1 MAPPSLRHPLW
12 VPPTARAS
20 FVGDGLYLPTGKW
33 FYLSHGSLKQLYKG
47 LPEMGKRKEDSM
59 RGLRLIVWF
68 CLFGLGAI
76 LLIASVST
84 AQVCLPCHRKVTPGI
99 VADWELSKHSKN
111 KIDCSECHGSEHK
124 SAQDVAKAKIP
135 TPDTCSNCHE
145 ARVKQFKSGK
155 HAAAWAAMK
164 AMPTAHWQ
172 PMALMEGMKGCGGC
186 HKIGL
191 KTEAETKE
199 LKKTGPGFGLAS
211 CDACHTRHTFSV
223 QEARQ
228 PQACQTCHMG
238 FDHPQWEMY
247 SGSKHGVRF
256 LLKQNKVLPASA
268 SAPTC
273 QTCHMEEGNHAVRTA
288 WGFLA
293 VRLPM
298 PEDKQW
304 AEDRATILQGLGVLD
319 PDGKPTARLD
329 VVKAADVA
337 RLTQEDWQK
346 ERDKMVKTCNR
357 CHSVN
362 FAKAE
367 LAKGDQ
373 IIKEADHLMAEAIR
387 TVATLYREGVL
398 EKPKSYAYPFPD
410 LLTFHDAPT
419 VIEQKLFVMFLE
431 HRMRTFQG
439 SFHANPDYALW
450 YGWSEM
456 QRDLTEI
463 KALAAEMR
471 EKAKEKK

>member
-1 MAPPSLRHPLW
+1 MLSLAFCAGAFCQECVKCH
-12 VPPTARAS
+12 
-20 FVGDGLYLPTGKW
+20 
-33 FYLSHGSLKQLYKG
+33 
-47 LPEMGKRKEDSM
+47 KE
-59 RGLRLIVWF
+59 
-68 CLFGLGAI
+68 
-76 LLIASVST
+76 
-84 AQVCLPCHRKVTPGI
+84 VTPNI
-99 VADWELSKHSKN
+99 VSDWQLSKHSQN
-111 KIDCSECHGSEHK
+111 EVNCSACHGEEHK
-124 SAQDVAKAKIP
+124 DLNDVARVQIP
-135 TPDTCSNCHE
+135 TPETCAGCHE
-145 ARVKQFKSGK
+145 ERVEQFKKGK

-191 KTEAETKE
+191 KTEEEISK
-199 LKKTGPGFGLAS
+199 LKQSGAGYGVAS
-211 CDACHTRHTFSV
+211 CDACHTRHIFSI
-223 QEARQ
+223 QEAKQ

-247 SGSKHGVRF
+247 SGSKHGVRY
-256 LLKQNKVLPASA
+256 LLKQNKTLPTTVA
-268 SAPTC
+268 APTC
-273 QTCHMEEGNHAVRTA
+273 QTCHMQEGNHAVRTA

-304 AEDRATILQGLGVLD
+304 ATDRATILQALGVLD
-319 PDGKPTARLD
+319 PEGNPTPRLD

-346 ERDKMVKTCNR
+346 ERDKMIKTCNQ

-362 FAKAE
+362 FAQAE
-367 LAKGDQ
+367 LEKGDQ
-373 IIKEADHLMAEAIR
+373 IIKEADHLMAGAIR
-387 TVATLYREGVL
+387 VVGNLYKDGILAQPENYL
-398 EKPKSYAYPFPD
+398 FPFPD

-419 VIEQKLFVMFLE
+419 PIEQRLFVMFLE

-439 SFHANPDYALW
+439 TFHANPDYALW

-456 QRDLTEI
+456 QSDLTEI
-463 KALAAEMR
+463 KTMAEELR
-471 EKAKEKK
+471 HRKSTK

>member
-1 MAPPSLRHPLW
+1 MRRLKFGSILVTLMTLFL
-12 VPPTARAS
+12 VSSAS
-20 FVGDGLYLPTGKW
+20 GQACV
-33 FYLSHGSLKQLYKG
+33 
-47 LPEMGKRKEDSM
+47 E
-59 RGLRLIVWF
+59 
-68 CLFGLGAI
+68 
-76 LLIASVST
+76 
-84 AQVCLPCHRKVTPGI
+84 CHKKLTPGI
-99 VADWELSKHSKN
+99 VNDWQLSKHHKN
-111 KIDCSECHGSEHK
+111 KIGCAECHGDQHK

-135 TPDTCSNCHE
+135 TPDTCATCHE

-191 KTEAETKE
+191 KTEAEIKE
-199 LKKTGPGFGLAS
+199 LKKDGAGFGVAS

-247 SGSKHGVRF
+247 SGSKHGVRY
-256 LLKQNKVLPASA
+256 LLKQNKTLPPTV

-273 QTCHMEEGNHAVRTA
+273 QTCHMQEGNHAVRTA

-304 AEDRATILQGLGVLD
+304 AADRVTILQGLGVLD
-319 PDGKPTARLD
+319 PEGKPTARLE

-362 FAKAE
+362 FAKGE

-373 IIKEADHLMAEAIR
+373 MIKDIDRLMAEAIR
-387 TVATLYREGVL
+387 MVAALYKDGIL
-398 EKPKSYAYPFPD
+398 EKPKNYAYPFPD

-419 VIEQKLFVMFLE
+419 PVELELFVMFLE
-431 HRMRTFQG
+431 HRMRSFQG
-439 SFHANPDYALW
+439 TFHANPDYALW

-456 QRDLTEI
+456 QRSLTEI
-463 KALAAEMR
+463 KHMAEDMR
-471 EKAKEKK
+471 EKAKKK